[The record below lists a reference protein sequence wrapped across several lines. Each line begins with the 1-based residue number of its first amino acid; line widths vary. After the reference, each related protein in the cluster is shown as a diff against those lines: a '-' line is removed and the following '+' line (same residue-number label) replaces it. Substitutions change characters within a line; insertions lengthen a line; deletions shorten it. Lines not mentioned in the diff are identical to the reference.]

1 MASETL
7 GRLSEAEMEKVLFD
21 APEATVKAILTK
33 QDEIIVKLN
42 LILAAVET
50 ATDGNSLFTALDVA
64 SIKAEI
70 SKIKLFL

>member
-33 QDEIIVKLN
+33 QDEIIAKLN

>member
-1 MASETL
+1 MASDTL
-7 GRLSEAEMEKVLFD
+7 GRLSEAEMERVLLD

-50 ATDGNSLFTALDVA
+50 ATDGNSLFTALDTA
-64 SIKAEI
+64 SIKAVI
-70 SKIKLFL
+70 SKIKLFI

>member
-21 APEATVKAILTK
+21 APEATVRAILTK
-33 QDEIIVKLN
+33 QDEIIAKLN
-42 LILAAVET
+42 LILVAVEA
-50 ATDGNSLFTALDVA
+50 ATDGDTLFTALDTA

-70 SKIKLFL
+70 QKIKMFI

>member
-7 GRLSEAEMEKVLFD
+7 GRLSDAEKEKVLFD
-21 APEATVKAILTK
+21 APEATVRAILTK

-50 ATDGNSLFTALDVA
+50 ATDGDSLFTALDTA
-64 SIKAEI
+64 SIKATI
-70 SKIKLFL
+70 SKIKLFV

>member
-7 GRLSEAEMEKVLFD
+7 GRLSDAEKEKVLFD
-21 APEATVKAILTK
+21 APEATVRAILTK

-50 ATDGNSLFTALDVA
+50 ATDGDSLFTALDTA

-70 SKIKLFL
+70 KKIKLFV

>member
-21 APEATVKAILTK
+21 APEATVRAILTK
-33 QDEIIVKLN
+33 QDEIIAKLN
-42 LILAAVET
+42 LILVAVES
-50 ATDGNSLFTALDVA
+50 ATDGDTFFTALDTA

-70 SKIKLFL
+70 QKIKMFI